1 MSFWDLSTGEQAKS
15 ETTYEAPTGGGEPIP
30 DNTNVVAFAEKA
42 EWSKFYQ
49 TEDEFINIQ
58 WRVTKPEAYKNRVI
72 FQKLDVFGKDAR
84 AKDPKKKSDN
94 AKRMLAAIDANAGGQ
109 LATVE
114 GAPTSED
121 LTRCLSNKFMTIKV
135 MKWEMKNDA
144 GEHMSGNWIAAVSPK
159 SDVSEPVVQQQAQP
173 NNGYGSGG
181 TPMDDGDDIPFGPVT
196 LI

>member
-1 MSFWDLSTGEQAKS
+1 MSFWDLSDGEQAKS

-30 DNTNVVAFAEKA
+30 DNTNVIAFAEKA
-42 EWSKFYQ
+42 EWTNFYES
-49 TEDEFINIQ
+49 EDQHVNIQ

-72 FQKLDVFGKDAR
+72 FHKLDVYGKDAR

-121 LTRCLSNKFMTIKV
+121 LTRALTNKFMTLKV
-135 MKWEMKNDA
+135 MKWEMDGDDGQKR
-144 GEHMSGNWIAAVSPK
+144 SGNWIAAVSPK
-159 SDVSEPVVQQQAQP
+159 SDVAEPVQATP
-173 NNGYGSGG
+173 APAPAGGG
-181 TPMDDGDDIPFGPVT
+181 TTGGTYMDDGDSIPF
-196 LI
+196 

>member
-1 MSFWDLSTGEQAKS
+1 MSNFWDLSD
-15 ETTYEAPTGGGEPIP
+15 GG
-30 DNTNVVAFAEKA
+30 
-42 EWSKFYQ
+42 
-49 TEDEFINIQ
+49 Q
-58 WRVTKPEAYKNRVI
+58 WRVTKPEVYKNRVI

-114 GAPTSED
+114 GVPTSED

-144 GEHMSGNWIAAVSPK
+144 GEPMSGNWIAAVSPK
-159 SDVSEPVVQQQAQP
+159 SDVPWVLQGV
-173 NNGYGSGG
+173 
-181 TPMDDGDDIPFGPVT
+181 
-196 LI
+196 